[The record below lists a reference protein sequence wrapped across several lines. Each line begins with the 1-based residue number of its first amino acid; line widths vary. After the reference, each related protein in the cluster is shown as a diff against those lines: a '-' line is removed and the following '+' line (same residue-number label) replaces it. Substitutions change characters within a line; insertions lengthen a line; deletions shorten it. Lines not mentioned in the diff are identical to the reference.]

1 MVKLLYKIESKKK
14 REKELYFRVMI
25 FISDGLLNLDSE
37 FFIKNLILGWLFIEI
52 YHMQKY
58 AQIINTQHKISN

>member
-1 MVKLLYKIESKKK
+1 
-14 REKELYFRVMI
+14 MI

>member
-1 MVKLLYKIESKKK
+1 MVKLLYKIENKKK

-37 FFIKNLILGWLFIEI
+37 FFIKNLILG
-52 YHMQKY
+52 
-58 AQIINTQHKISN
+58 